1 MILREKVGQFFM
13 LGFAGTSV
21 SRDLAD
27 LLARY
32 RPGGIILFSRNLET
46 PAQIVRLTN
55 DLQKLSPQTPLLISV
70 DQEGGRVSRLPDGF
84 TLFPPS
90 SVFGQCDSSGDRK
103 STRLNSSHVAI
114 SYAVFCLKKKK
125 KQKKNTLIQTNTIL
139 Q

>member
-1 MILREKVGQFFM
+1 MTRPETVGQCFM

-55 DLQKLSPQTPLLISV
+55 DLQKLSPQTPLLITV
-70 DQEGGRVSRLPDGF
+70 DQEGGRGSRLADGF
-84 TLFPPS
+84 TLFPPRPVS
-90 SVFGQCDSSGDRK
+90 RHCACSGP
-103 STRLNSSHVAI
+103 A
-114 SYAVFCLKKKK
+114 YAA
-125 KQKKNTLIQTNTIL
+125 
-139 Q
+139 

>member
-1 MILREKVGQFFM
+1 PHALLFLNSSRDPRDPPSFPTRRLPIHNLMTRRETVGQCFM

-70 DQEGGRVSRLPDGF
+70 DQEGGRVSRLP
-84 TLFPPS
+84 
-90 SVFGQCDSSGDRK
+90 
-103 STRLNSSHVAI
+103 
-114 SYAVFCLKKKK
+114 
-125 KQKKNTLIQTNTIL
+125 
-139 Q
+139 

>member
-1 MILREKVGQFFM
+1 PHALLFLNSSRDPRDPPSFPTRRLPIYNLMTRRETVGQFFM

-55 DLQKLSPQTPLLISV
+55 RSEEHTSELQSRSDLVCRLLL
-70 DQEGGRVSRLPDGF
+70 E
-84 TLFPPS
+84 
-90 SVFGQCDSSGDRK
+90 
-103 STRLNSSHVAI
+103 
-114 SYAVFCLKKKK
+114 
-125 KQKKNTLIQTNTIL
+125 KKNSH
-139 Q
+139 

>member
-1 MILREKVGQFFM
+1 MTRRETVGQCFM

-70 DQEGGRVSRLPDGF
+70 DQAGGRVSRLADGCP
-84 TLFPPS
+84 LFPPS
-90 SVFGQCDSSGDRK
+90 SVCGECASSW
-103 STRLNSSHVAI
+103 L
-114 SYAVFCLKKKK
+114 SYAAASAIAVALRAVGIHMNPTPVVDC
-125 KQKKNTLIQTNTIL
+125 NHYSQTP
-139 Q
+139 